1 VSARRAER
9 GRPPRSPRPSEAAA
23 SGDGS
28 ALASGRG
35 DRGEGDEGRAGPHDE
50 GLLARWAFGPVAA
63 VRPYLA
69 GRFVLL
75 LLAVDLWATHLGPAW
90 RYGTAGFNVPHFDW
104 VDRALPAP
112 TAFGYV
118 AMLGVLSAIL
128 AAAASLARPPA
139 GLLGAGAALY
149 LWGWSCSMHD
159 SYQHHYLLSWMLGVI
174 ALLPFR
180 PARELFGDPSR
191 GQPQRAGAHWLVR
204 FGSATLPH
212 GPVPR
217 AYVWRY
223 RLLTSLAAVV
233 YLYTAIAKL
242 EPDWRSG
249 DALRTLTHGGE
260 DVVGMLSLLRSA
272 GVEGDAVWP
281 LLGAA
286 TIAIQ
291 VLVGLGYTVAPLAD
305 GDLGGDPG
313 TQRDRRWS
321 ILLGFAAAVGTAAA
335 GVTLATAPH
344 ALTVAPAVIAL
355 VAAGLALKRLGR
367 RVSRS
372 GVAQG
377 VGIAAMFAAIAF
389 HIGAEDMALEIGW
402 FSYYMVGLAVVVLG
416 PSSPLSE
423 LVAIA
428 TEPLR
433 ALDRSLD
440 RSVPAGLVIGAAAA
454 SMVALVALGDRVLAG
469 GGFEALAASAAT
481 IFALG
486 VLALV
491 RPALARPV
499 VELAPGVIAVALSS
513 FFLLGAGRE
522 RFDHFRFAGGDF
534 RRRGEPAAALAA
546 YRVALELAPDD
557 ERERIAARVR
567 ELEASLGAE

>member
-1 VSARRAER
+1 VSAKRRQRSRHEAGVPVESSVRGAEREGAER
-9 GRPPRSPRPSEAAA
+9 GRAE
-23 SGDGS
+23 
-28 ALASGRG
+28 
-35 DRGEGDEGRAGPHDE
+35 HD
-50 GLLARWAFGPVAA
+50 GLLAAWAFGPIAA

-75 LLAVDLWATHLGPAW
+75 LLAVDVWATHLGPAW

-104 VDRALPAP
+104 VDRVLPAP
-112 TAFGYV
+112 TAFTYV
-118 AMLGVLSAIL
+118 AMLGALSAIL
-128 AAAASLARPPA
+128 AASASLARPPA
-139 GLLGAGAALY
+139 ALLGVGAALY
-149 LWGWSCSMHD
+149 LWGWSSSMHD

-180 PARELFGDPSR
+180 PARELFGAPCR
-191 GQPQRAGAHWLVR
+191 GEPQASGGHWLVR

-217 AYVWRY
+217 THAWTY
-223 RLLTSLAAVV
+223 RVLTSLAAVV
-233 YLYTAIAKL
+233 YFYTAVAKL

-260 DVVGMLSLLRSA
+260 DIEGMLTLLRSS
-272 GVEGDAVWP
+272 GVEGDSVWP

-291 VLVGLGYTVAPLAD
+291 VLVGLGYTLAPLAD
-305 GDLGGDPG
+305 GDLGDGAAALL
-313 TQRDRRWS
+313 RRRWS
-321 ILLGFAAAVGTAAA
+321 ILLGFSAAVGIAAA
-335 GVTLATAPH
+335 GVTLGTAPH
-344 ALTVAPAVIAL
+344 LVTALPAAL
-355 VAAGLALKRLGR
+355 AFGAGGLALHRLGRDVSRAGLA
-367 RVSRS
+367 
-372 GVAQG
+372 QG
-377 VGIAAMFAAIAF
+377 AGIAAMCAAIAF

-402 FSYYMVGLAVVVLG
+402 FSYYMIGLAVVVLG
-416 PSSPLSE
+416 PPGLLSE
-423 LVAIA
+423 LVALA

-433 ALDRSLD
+433 ALDRRLD
-440 RSVPAGLVIGAAAA
+440 RSVPAALVIGAASS
-454 SMVALVALGDRVLAG
+454 SMVALVALGDRALVG
-469 GGFEALAASAAT
+469 GAFEALASGGVL

-486 VLALV
+486 LAALL

-499 VELAPGVIAVALSS
+499 IELAPGVIAVALAS
-513 FFLLGAGRE
+513 FFLLGQGRE

-546 YRVALELAPDD
+546 YRRALELAPDD

>member
-1 VSARRAER
+1 MNTKRRPR
-9 GRPPRSPRPSEAAA
+9 GRPPVASRASEVGGVAAA
-23 SGDGS
+23 LGPE
-28 ALASGRG
+28 R
-35 DRGEGDEGRAGPHDE
+35 EGPEPVGAGHERPRDD
-50 GLLARWAFGPVAA
+50 GLLVRWAFGPIAA

-75 LLAVDLWATHLGPAW
+75 LLALDVWATHLGPAW

-104 VDRALPAP
+104 VDRVLPAP
-112 TAFGYV
+112 TAFTYV
-118 AMLGVLSAIL
+118 AMLGLLSATL

-139 GLLGAGAALY
+139 ALLGVGAVLY
-149 LWGWSCSMHD
+149 LWGWSSSMHD
-159 SYQHHYLLSWMLGVI
+159 SYQHHYLLSWMLGVT

-180 PARELFGDPSR
+180 AARELFGEPCR
-191 GQPQRAGAHWLVR
+191 GQAQSADAHWLVR
-204 FGSATLPH
+204 FGSATLPY

-217 AYVWRY
+217 THAWRY

-233 YLYTAIAKL
+233 YFYTAIAKL

-260 DVVGMLSLLRSA
+260 DIDGMLSLLRSS

-291 VLVGLGYTVAPLAD
+291 VLVGLGYTLAPLAD
-305 GDLGGDPG
+305 GDLGGGPALLV
-313 TQRDRRWS
+313 RRRWS
-321 ILLGFAAAVGTAAA
+321 ILLGFTAAVGVAASAVSLGTA
-335 GVTLATAPH
+335 LH
-344 ALTVAPAVIAL
+344 ALTVVPAL
-355 VAAGLALKRLGR
+355 VALGAAGFALHRLGGHVSGAGLA
-367 RVSRS
+367 
-372 GVAQG
+372 QG
-377 VGIAAMFAAIAF
+377 IGIAAMCAAIAF

-416 PSSPLSE
+416 PPGPLSA
-423 LVAIA
+423 LVALA

-433 ALDRSLD
+433 ALDRYLD
-440 RSVPAGLVIGAAAA
+440 RAVPAALVIGAAAA
-454 SMVALVALGDRVLAG
+454 SMVALVVLGDRVLVG
-469 GGFEALAASAAT
+469 GAFEALAASAAL

-486 VLALV
+486 LAALV
-491 RPALARPV
+491 RPVLARPV
-499 VELAPGVIAVALSS
+499 VELAPGVIAVALAS
-513 FFLLGAGRE
+513 FVLLGTGRE

-546 YRVALELAPDD
+546 YRRALELAPDD
-557 ERERIAARVR
+557 ERDRIAARVR